1 MTPFEWITTLIS
13 IAALVVQTI
22 ELLKGKRQ
30 EK

>member
-13 IAALVVQTI
+13 VTALVVQTVGM
-22 ELLKGKRQ
+22 LKERKQ